1 MLLTFLRSSNWQLLA
16 VQRNKCLGRAAQG
29 LGLPTQ
35 HTRHPG
41 ASLCAQSCHWT
52 PSGWERSSYGKAIIS
67 KTENVGTTHHL
78 TLTYIH
84 MSSQLGATIG
94 IDQGFRS
101 SVVPIRLQMAN
112 GGRCHPEHTV
122 IIRKRTLISREN
134 RSFRQTSCV
143 YHFLQASC
151 RQYQAG

>member
-1 MLLTFLRSSNWQLLA
+1 MVLLIPLCSSAWQCLA
-16 VQRNKCLGRAAQG
+16 VQRNCTELHRCWGC
-29 LGLPTQ
+29 PPQ
-35 HTRHPG
+35 HTWHPG
-41 ASLCAQSCHWT
+41 ASLRPQSCKWT
-52 PSGWERSSYGKAIIS
+52 PSRWERSSDGKTIIS
-67 KTENVGTTHHL
+67 KTGNVGITHHL
-78 TLTYIH
+78 TLKYIH
-84 MSSQLGATIG
+84 ISCQLRATIR
-94 IDQGFRS
+94 IDQGCRS

-122 IIRKRTLISREN
+122 ITWKRSLISREN